1 MNDAIFPKSYVT
13 LFQLKG
19 ATFTLKKYKQI
30 KIMLTIIK
38 DLPGNVLGVSGEG
51 KITGKD
57 YETVLIPTIAEK
69 FKANKKLRMLY
80 HLGVNFT
87 GFDLSAMLDD
97 AKMGMK
103 HLSAWD
109 RIALVSDHE
118 VINTFAKFFGHMM
131 SCELR
136 IFKNA
141 EMGVAKKWIS
151 EK

>member
-1 MNDAIFPKSYVT
+1 M
-13 LFQLKG
+13 LKLLEG
-19 ATFTLKKYKQI
+19 
-30 KIMLTIIK
+30 
-38 DLPGNVLGVSGEG
+38 LPDNVPGVSAEG
-51 KITGKD
+51 KITGTD
-57 YETVLIPTIAEK
+57 YETVLIPAIE
-69 FKANKKLRMLY
+69 KKLKEHKKIRMVY
-80 HLGVNFT
+80 DLGSSFT

-118 VINTFAKFFGHMM
+118 MINTFAKFFGHML

-141 EMGVAKKWIS
+141 ELEEAKKWIS

>member
-1 MNDAIFPKSYVT
+1 MNNVIFSDSYIT
-13 LFQLKG
+13 LIQSKV
-19 ATFTLKKYKQI
+19 ATFTLKKYIQI
-30 KIMLTIIK
+30 KIMLTIIN
-38 DLPGNVLGVSGEG
+38 DLPDNVLGVSGEG

-57 YETVLIPTIAEK
+57 YETVLIPAIAEK

-118 VINTFAKFFGHMM
+118 MINTFAKFFGHML

-151 EK
+151 E

>member
-1 MNDAIFPKSYVT
+1 
-13 LFQLKG
+13 
-19 ATFTLKKYKQI
+19 
-30 KIMLTIIK
+30 MLTIIN
-38 DLPGNVLGVSGEG
+38 DLPDNVLGISGEG

-57 YETVLIPTIAEK
+57 YDTVLFPALAEK
-69 FKANKKLRMLY
+69 FKSNKKLRMLY
-80 HLGVNFT
+80 HLGINFT

-118 VINTFAKFFGHMM
+118 MINTFAKFFGHML

-136 IFKNA
+136 IFKNTEIGEAKMWIA
-141 EMGVAKKWIS
+141 E
-151 EK
+151 

>member
-1 MNDAIFPKSYVT
+1 VNNVIFSESYIT
-13 LFQLKG
+13 LIQWKV

-30 KIMLTIIK
+30 KIMLTIIN
-38 DLPGNVLGVSGEG
+38 DLPDNVLGVSGEG

-57 YETVLIPTIAEK
+57 YETVLIPAIAEK
-69 FKANKKLRMLY
+69 FKTNKKLRMLY
-80 HLGVNFT
+80 HLGVDFT

-118 VINTFAKFFGHMM
+118 MINTFAKFFGHML

-141 EMGVAKKWIS
+141 EMGEAKKWIT
-151 EK
+151 E